1 MFILFCVSV
10 GMWALG
16 CGLLGVGAALAYLG
30 TVARMGGFG
39 GLVSLPIIAGSVL
52 TLLGAGLFA
61 VDMLWWAVVAVWRF
75 LAG

>member
-1 MFILFCVSV
+1 MFLLFCVSV

-30 TVARMGGFG
+30 AVARRGGFG
-39 GLVSLPIIAGSVL
+39 RLGPLPLIIGSVL

-61 VDMLWWAVVAVWRF
+61 VDMLWWLVVAVWRLF
-75 LAG
+75 AG